1 MTTCEKHGCPLTPLF
16 TSTFCARC
24 DEEVAVNAEDGK
36 DMRCNQPHRSQDVG
50 WYYNYP
56 TCGTDANGSDVGDM
70 DVCMGLRVKLE
81 AIRLWQ
87 QSGLLEIGFAERC
100 KRYVA
105 GQMSDA
111 EMAELED
118 DARSINA
125 VAYGTA
131 ASNFARTASSELATD
146 LRKARKAWREAHSN
160 VLITIVPSP
169 PRLLTDG
176 ERAVLI
182 EYIRTRYG
190 IADPTRNP
198 D

>member
-1 MTTCEKHGCPLTPLF
+1 VTTCEKHGCPLTPLF
-16 TSTFCARC
+16 TSAFCARC
-24 DEEVAVNAEDGK
+24 DEEAAANAGVSKIMKHVYSHDAGGEELRFD
-36 DMRCNQPHRSQDVG
+36 QPHHAKDVTG
-50 WYYNYP
+50 WYHNYP
-56 TCGTDANGSDVGDM
+56 TCGTDANGSDVDDM

-131 ASNFARTASSELATD
+131 ASNFARTVSSELTTD
-146 LRKARKAWREAHSN
+146 LRRHYR
-160 VLITIVPSP
+160 SP
-169 PRLLTDG
+169 G
-176 ERAVLI
+176 
-182 EYIRTRYG
+182 
-190 IADPTRNP
+190 
-198 D
+198 